1 MTTVPSHGGLPPP
14 QPGAREITSS
24 RGSAAGPELVA
35 PSSAR
40 QHWLPSC
47 YRFGQV
53 ICDLAGK
60 ANTDFIWL
68 SGRGDWGRK
77 GI

>member
-1 MTTVPSHGGLPPP
+1 MTTVPSLGILPRPSLEPEKSLPLGG
-14 QPGAREITSS
+14 S
-24 RGSAAGPELVA
+24 AGPELVA
-35 PSSAR
+35 PEFSTAT
-40 QHWLPSC
+40 LAPSC

-60 ANTDFIWL
+60 ANTDFIL
-68 SGRGDWGRK
+68 ALRKGTGVRK